1 MQQAGGQT
9 GRMPQA
15 HDLIDIPLQTRD
27 AQIVPSTWRDD
38 DSTVE
43 AIWTTGAR
51 RRAYDWMTDQLFDE
65 ELVVDES
72 AVDMSRF
79 DAGAVQVLD
88 GHRAD
93 GGTDAI
99 LGIATRG
106 WIADGNGHA
115 QLRLRTSTPELAAV
129 AADVKAG
136 LIRAISFGYS
146 VQRYEITRPV
156 DRTDGGT
163 VPLYRAVRWTPQEIS
178 FVAVPADP
186 NAGTR
191 SEQSAR
197 VLPCELVRAHAHP
210 QEPNMPQPNTADTQV
225 ANTAPAGSADT
236 SAADVATRAAQPVA
250 APAANQAAPVAADIA
265 ELCVRHGVPQM
276 AAELIRSCSTVDA
289 ASRRILDSL
298 ATRDAGQGGHLNVR
312 GIRTE
317 RDETETLQRGLTEAI
332 QHRLDAGAELT
343 DNGRQYRGLSLLEM
357 GREYLRQRGE
367 DTRGM
372 DRMTLAGRMLAFR
385 SGSGMHTT
393 SDFGNLLGSAA
404 NRRLRQAYDENPST
418 YQMWARRAPNAPD
431 FREINVVQLSGAPDL
446 LKVNEHAEFT
456 YGTVKD
462 GAEKYSV
469 ITYGRIVSLTRQAI
483 VNDDLRGFD
492 RMITAYGAAA
502 SRLENRVVY
511 AILTA
516 NAAMSDSVALFA
528 AATGARKQTNL
539 QSGGGSVLS
548 IDSLAAGRKLMRL
561 MKGIND
567 EELNIVPAYLIVPAA
582 LENAAYQLTSSN
594 FTPATAGTIN
604 EFRAGGRTSVEPIV
618 EPLLDAASAT
628 AWYLAARA
636 TTVDTVEYAFLDGAD
651 GPVIETKDGFEVDGL
666 QIKCR
671 HDFGAKAVDHRGL
684 HKSAGA

>member
-15 HDLIDIPLQTRD
+15 HDLIEIPLQTRD

-51 RRAYDWMTDQLFDE
+51 RRAYNWITDQAFDE
-65 ELVVDES
+65 ELVVDEA

-79 DAGAVQVLD
+79 EAGAVQLLD
-88 GHRAD
+88 GHRAY

-115 QLRLRTSTPELAAV
+115 QLKLRTSTPALAAV

-136 LIRAISFGYS
+136 LIRTMSFGYT

-163 VPLYRAVRWTPQEIS
+163 VPLYRAVRWTPHEIS
-178 FVAVPADP
+178 IVAVPADP

-210 QEPNMPQPNTADTQV
+210 QEPNMPQPITADTQV
-225 ANTAPAGSADT
+225 AATAPAGSADT
-236 SAADVATRAAQPVA
+236 SAADVATRAAQPAA
-250 APAANQAAPVAADIA
+250 APAATPAMPVAAEIA
-265 ELCVRHGVPQM
+265 DLCVRSGVPQM
-276 AAELIRSCSTVDA
+276 AAELIRSCGSVDA
-289 ASRRILDSL
+289 ASRSILESL
-298 ATRDAGQGGHLNVR
+298 ATRDAAQGGHLNVR

-317 RDETETLQRGLTEAI
+317 RDETETLQRGLTEAL

-367 DTRGM
+367 DVRGM
-372 DRMTLAGRMLAFR
+372 DRMTLAGRMLSFR
-385 SGSGMHTT
+385 SGSVMHTT
-393 SDFGNLLGSAA
+393 SDFGNLLGSVA
-404 NRRLRQAYDENPST
+404 NRRLRTAYDENPST

-469 ITYGRIVSLTRQAI
+469 VTYGRIVSLTRQAI

-492 RMITAYGAAA
+492 RVITAYGAAA

-604 EFRAGGRTSVEPIV
+604 EFRSGGRTSVEPIV